1 MLEVFGLWNPR
12 SRRAT
17 CFARGSMISDLRCG
31 ADAAND
37 DNRDV
42 YRNVSEGAIVRHVIH
57 RSLLARRALIAIAAD
72 VTLALA
78 APIARADCFDDAAA
92 YQRVNPMILRAIAW
106 QESHNRANATH
117 LNANGSLDYGVM
129 QINSIHLRELARY
142 HIDRDTLMEPC
153 RNVYIAAWHL
163 HGKMDKYGNTWEA
176 IGAYHSETPAER
188 DLYARHIA
196 SILNGWNQLPQPI
209 RNAQK

>member
-1 MLEVFGLWNPR
+1 MAKLVFHRHCGSVKRFHFLFTR
-12 SRRAT
+12 TFSR
-17 CFARGSMISDLRCG
+17 
-31 ADAAND
+31 
-37 DNRDV
+37 V
-42 YRNVSEGAIVRHVIH
+42 AIVRHAIH
-57 RSLLARRALIAIAAD
+57 RSLLGLRALIAIAAGIA
-72 VTLALA
+72 LALA
-78 APIARADCFDDAAA
+78 APFARADCFDDAAA

-142 HIDRDTLMEPC
+142 HIDRDVLMEPC
-153 RNVYIAAWHL
+153 KNVYIAAWHL
-163 HGKMDKYGNTWEA
+163 HGKMGKYGNTWEA

-196 SILNGWNQLPQPI
+196 AILKGWYQLRQPVH
-209 RNAQK
+209 NAQNNSRTGASASQ